1 MSSWPKEGKPKA
13 AGREPPDPS
22 LATAENSSPS
32 DTSVD
37 QLILCLRDLSECDE
51 IEPIA
56 CGALVVDRIECLVQI
71 LAAFFDI
78 ADRDDIHQAAE
89 RLALVQ
95 EWIKRET
102 VVAAADPIFSPLRLA
117 S

>member
-1 MSSWPKEGKPKA
+1 MSAWPKEGKAKA
-13 AGREPPDPS
+13 PGRELPDLDP
-22 LATAENSSPS
+22 ATDIGNLSHASI
-32 DTSVD
+32 D
-37 QLILCLRDLSECDE
+37 QLIHCLRELSECDE

-56 CGALVVDRIECLVQI
+56 SGTLVADRIECLVQV

-102 VVAAADPIFSPLRLA
+102 VLAAADPIFAPLRLA